1 MTLPY
6 SSSTPADDP
15 MKKEECHKAAM
26 AVRNMLEKVK
36 QREGRGGGVVGGVCY
51 VSGIKHVVCTK
62 SGQKCR
68 DRFGAKLNVETIV
81 RFPVRVSE

>member
-36 QREGRGGGVVGGVCY
+36 KRERERGGVVGGLAYLV
-51 VSGIKHVVCTK
+51 
-62 SGQKCR
+62 
-68 DRFGAKLNVETIV
+68 
-81 RFPVRVSE
+81 

>member
-36 QREGRGGGVVGGVCY
+36 QREREGGGCGRSC
-51 VSGIKHVVCTK
+51 IP
-62 SGQKCR
+62 
-68 DRFGAKLNVETIV
+68 GAKYVVYISLVRNVETV
-81 RFPVRVSE
+81 LVVKGMSKRSLRFRTE